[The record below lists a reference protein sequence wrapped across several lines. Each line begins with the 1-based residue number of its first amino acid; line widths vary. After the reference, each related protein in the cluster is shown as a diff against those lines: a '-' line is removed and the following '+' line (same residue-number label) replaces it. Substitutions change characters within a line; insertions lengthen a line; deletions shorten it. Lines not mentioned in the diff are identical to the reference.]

1 MSLESAIQENTAAL
15 NALLA
20 ALLAAAKVQA
30 DQGTTTPVDL
40 AKSKTEDVK
49 PKAESKPKAETKPK
63 AEPKTEPEPE
73 PEPPIG
79 PTFDEISAACVELIK
94 KDRPALVALLAE
106 FKVKKAQELKP
117 DQFAAFKEELDA
129 KLAAEAEEDL
139 V

>member
-20 ALLAAAKVQA
+20 ALLAGAKVQA
-30 DQGTTTPVDL
+30 DQGTTTPTDL

-63 AEPKTEPEPE
+63 AEPKPEPE
-73 PEPPIG
+73 VPTG
-79 PTFDEISAACVELIK
+79 PTMDEIAAACVDLIK
-94 KDRPALVALLAE
+94 KDRPALIALLAE
-106 FKVKKAQELKP
+106 FKVKKASELKP
-117 DQFAAFKEELDA
+117 EQFAEFKERLDA
-129 KLAAEAEEDL
+129 ELAAEAGEDL

>member
-1 MSLESAIQENTAAL
+1 MSLESAIQENTAAI

-20 ALLAAAKVQA
+20 ALLAGAKVQA
-30 DQGTTTPVDL
+30 DPGTTTPVDL

-63 AEPKTEPEPE
+63 AEPKTEPAAAVAPT
-73 PEPPIG
+73 G
-79 PTFDEISAACVELIK
+79 PTMDEIAAACVDLIK
-94 KDRPALVALLAE
+94 KDRPALIALLAE
-106 FKVKKAQELKP
+106 FKVKKASELKP

>member
-1 MSLESAIQENTAAL
+1 MSLENAIQENTAAL

-20 ALLAAAKVQA
+20 ALLAGAKVQA

-40 AKSKTEDVK
+40 AKSKTDEVK

-63 AEPKTEPEPE
+63 AEPKPEPE
-73 PEPPIG
+73 APTG
-79 PTFDEISAACVELIK
+79 PTMDEIAAACVDLIK
-94 KDRPALVALLAE
+94 KDRPALIALLAE
-106 FKVKKAQELKP
+106 FKVKKASELKP

-129 KLAAEAEEDL
+129 KLADEAEEDL